1 MFTKSFKKVIII
13 CACGNRFVFP
23 VLTIRIRIQFL
34 LDRDPYKTN
43 TVRIRNT
50 AHKVVILCVGKAEDS
65 GGGSEAGAGG

>member
-1 MFTKSFKKVIII
+1 MSGFGKFGS
-13 CACGNRFVFP
+13 VF
-23 VLTIRIRIQFL
+23 FL

-50 AHKVVILCVGKAEDS
+50 AHKVVILCAGKAEDS